1 MVKFVIATTNVNQY
15 PQHNQ
20 LEACLVGRSNVGK
33 STLVNAL
40 AKRKIAYVSK
50 TPGRTRTINFYDFN
64 HYWIVDL
71 PGYGYAKLSKQVSA
85 NLALF
90 GEEYLL
96 YRSNLNTII
105 HVCDLNVITNLDLEI
120 KDYLITNFDNYL
132 LCLNKSDQLLFG
144 AQKQRLLVVSQ
155 MMQLPLTKILV
166 VSGKEKINI
175 DQLARI
181 IYKWTAKK

>member
-1 MVKFVIATTNVNQY
+1 M
-15 PQHNQ
+15 
-20 LEACLVGRSNVGK
+20 
-33 STLVNAL
+33 
-40 AKRKIAYVSK
+40 
-50 TPGRTRTINFYDFN
+50 
-64 HYWIVDL
+64 
-71 PGYGYAKLSKQVSA
+71 
-85 NLALF
+85 
-90 GEEYLL
+90 L

-166 VSGKEKINI
+166 VSGKKKINI

-181 IYKWTAKK
+181 IYK